1 MGRRRKGRPGPEAGL
16 EGVPGRD
23 GRRAQEGG
31 PRLGEGA
38 RSLRWGRERG
48 GPGPGLGA
56 ALRAGGRLCGRPGAR
71 GRARGRRAARAG
83 APEVIQE
90 RGPRD
95 SGEGAR
101 AGGRPG
107 EGRPSPQAAP
117 GRRSPRPCPSGRSGP
132 WRRREARLARSL
144 APSALGPS
152 APAPAAA
159 STGSA
164 RRPAS
169 LPVRCSSGCHVGQA
183 LKGPRRRARPGRA
196 LKGPR
201 AARRA
206 LAPPAALRPR
216 PPRSRPRPPLSGPG
230 GPFKGSQAA
239 RAPLLEGRAGAP
251 ADTVWAE
258 RVPGRGMGAPGRRS
272 RLSMLSRG
280 SDCGAD

>member
-1 MGRRRKGRPGPEAGL
+1 MRVSQAGTGGEPRREGPGWGRGRDPSGGVGSGEGPAQASGRPC
-16 EGVPGRD
+16 
-23 GRRAQEGG
+23 
-31 PRLGEGA
+31 
-38 RSLRWGRERG
+38 
-48 GPGPGLGA
+48 GLGA
-56 ALRAGGRLCGRPGAR
+56 GSAGGRGPR

-216 PPRSRPRPPLSGPG
+216 PPRSRPRPPRSRPG
-230 GPFKGSQAA
+230 GPFKGSRAA